1 MTKGEFMQADPE
13 MKMKVMVDFDKG
25 LEELEE
31 IVETVADKESELFE
45 EAVRRYDEDIYYEV
59 FEEDVIT
66 DEDMM
71 DEEDVGKYDLHME
84 TTVDVM
90 EGQTGAHFI
99 FEGSKILIRNSIL
112 DLSNDMMYFVWEFCE
127 GAQ

>member
-1 MTKGEFMQADPE
+1 MTKDEFMQADPE

-71 DEEDVGKYDLHME
+71 DEEDVGKYDLNVE
-84 TTVDVM
+84 TTGDVM
-90 EGQTGAHFI
+90 EGQIGVHFT
-99 FEGSKILIRNSIL
+99 FEGSKILTRSSLL